1 MYCLKYT
8 VTLVE
13 LNWERLLFTELSMVK
28 KKKVKIVNLDLRR
41 VNLGVVKTSGG
52 PLTIAGVINL
62 PSSLTVDIAFRSEN
76 HYILMEDFQN
86 INMNSCSAHLLTLNL
101 DSDASFCHENFRRKD
116 ENYKKHF

>member
-62 PSSLTVDIAFRSEN
+62 PSSLTVDIALRSEN
-76 HYILMEDFQN
+76 HYIFKT
-86 INMNSCSAHLLTLNL
+86 ST
-101 DSDASFCHENFRRKD
+101 
-116 ENYKKHF
+116 